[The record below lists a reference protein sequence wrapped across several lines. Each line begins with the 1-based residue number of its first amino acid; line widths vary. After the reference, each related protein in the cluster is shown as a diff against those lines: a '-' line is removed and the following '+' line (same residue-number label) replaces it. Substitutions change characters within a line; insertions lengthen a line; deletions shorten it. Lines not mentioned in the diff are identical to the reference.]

1 MMVRDVM
8 VEDAT
13 VVASDTTADA
23 AAQIMADLD
32 VGALTAGRLLRRMP
46 VIDAERRLTGIV
58 ALDDLERAS
67 AVRCRRRS
75 AVSLT

>member
-8 VEDAT
+8 VEDVT
-13 VVASDTTADA
+13 VVASDTAVDA

-32 VGALTAGRLLRRMP
+32 VGALPVGRLLHPMP
-46 VIDAERRLTGIV
+46 VIDAERRLTGIA
-58 ALDDLERAS
+58 ALDDRERAS
-67 AVRCRRRS
+67 GVRCRRRS